1 MQIGMWGLKGR
12 FKKKNE
18 NLEKCCGWGLPDKK
32 ISQNRRIRVALV
44 AGIVFWLL
52 YRVGIGV
59 ACFVSRCCVACVPA
73 YLESLYCVF
82 SLVKFLIHLKK
93 KKKKKISA

>member
-1 MQIGMWGLKGR
+1 M
-12 FKKKNE
+12 
-18 NLEKCCGWGLPDKK
+18 
-32 ISQNRRIRVALV
+32 ALV

-73 YLESLYCVF
+73 YLESSYCVF
-82 SLVKFLIHLKK
+82 SLVKFLIHIYISQPILITKIAHTTIQDLKCFTRNQET
-93 KKKKKISA
+93 IEI